1 MEDQGI
7 MALPQ
12 AGMQAPTA
20 QPQAAIDPKN
30 FSPQV
35 FDYAQMQPDQF
46 GQDILGGMEATDPA
60 LVAQFKQALTGMQ
73 LPPEIVDALGQM
85 VDAILAEPE
94 KYAEIRADFIAE
106 GVPEDIL
113 PPTFDAAYFAALNIA
128 LDQLSGQ
135 QAPVGMAD
143 GGIMSLNPVAAGMAR
158 MGRNGDR
165 MLAHITPAEARM
177 LRRRGGSG
185 TINPITGQ
193 REFFLKKAAK
203 AVGKVFKAAGDAV
216 TGLVKG
222 VGKVVKKIA
231 SSDIGRMALTVAAI
245 YFMGPAGL
253 NLAGPTGL
261 IGVSNA
267 AMATGI
273 NAFAGS
279 TLVNLAS
286 GQKIGDAVKNGA
298 VSGVLAGVGT
308 GVIKGF
314 DATLPGAPV
323 TPGTGVEVTPLG
335 EAGGTTVQT
344 LAPVS
349 EATISA
355 PTLADQTANLSL
367 NQQALYDQINAPA
380 NVAVAPGVNVAS
392 APLSTGTLTD
402 AASPFA
408 RSIQNLP
415 LPDDFV
421 QSGIPV
427 DSPQLAFTIGNPHA
441 VEAAYTN
448 YIPGTPAEAALRIP
462 PPSNVPYNLTSD
474 YMNLVDP
481 AQVGGGSPLPADVVY
496 KDALAGQAS
505 TQPGF
510 VDTIKQ
516 GYNEYIRPYTPAGMT
531 ESGNATALKAYED
544 TLAATKG
551 NQKLA
556 ELAYQKALP
565 GVFSTYGPAAAVGL
579 GAAYLGG
586 AFTPE
591 EPGSPN
597 LAPKETGTDL
607 LRAQPGVYGTT
618 PGGANVTYA
627 SLPTGYNYS
636 PMQMLY
642 RPQVTMGN
650 PYGNIYGQRRMFA
663 QGGIAAVAP
672 AKFNLGGYASGGI
685 GSMAKKYPRRT
696 GQISG
701 PGTGTSDDIPAM
713 LSDGEFVMTAKAVR
727 GAGKGS
733 RREGAKRMYAMMRK
747 FEGKA

>member
-35 FDYAQMQPDQF
+35 FDYARMQPDQF

-60 LVAQFKQALTGMQ
+60 LVAQFKQALAGMQ

-94 KYAEIRADFIAE
+94 KYAEIRADFISE

-113 PPTFDAAYFAALNIA
+113 PPTFDAAYFAALNVA

-135 QAPVGMAD
+135 QAPVGMAG
-143 GGIMSLNPVAAGMAR
+143 GGIMALSPMATEMAK

-193 REFFLKKAAK
+193 REFFVKKLAK
-203 AVGKVFKAAGDAV
+203 SVGNAFKSVGKAISSG
-216 TGLVKG
+216 VKSLG
-222 VGKVVKKIA
+222 RVVKKIA
-231 SSDIGRMALTVAAI
+231 SSDIGRIALTIAAV

-267 AMATGI
+267 ALATGI

-286 GQKIGDAVKNGA
+286 GQKLGDAVKNGA
-298 VSGVLAGVGT
+298 ISGVLAGVGT
-308 GVIKGF
+308 GVVKGF

-323 TPGTGVEVTPLG
+323 TPGTGVEVNALG
-335 EAGGTTVQT
+335 GTGGTTVNSI
-344 LAPVS
+344 APVS
-349 EATISA
+349 EAAIGA

-367 NQQALYDQINAPA
+367 DQQALYNQINTPA

-402 AASPFA
+402 ATSSYAG
-408 RSIQNLP
+408 SIQNLP
-415 LPDDFV
+415 LPEDFV
-421 QSGIPV
+421 RSGIPV
-427 DSPQLAFTIGNPHA
+427 DAQEFAYTIGNPHA
-441 VEAAYTN
+441 VVPPAYTN
-448 YIPGTPAEAALRIP
+448 YIPGTPAEAALRIA

-481 AQVGGGSPLPADVVY
+481 AQVGGGAPLPADVVY
-496 KDALAGQAS
+496 KDALAGQA

-516 GYNEYIRPYTPAGMT
+516 GYNEYIRPYTPGGIT
-531 ESGNATALKAYED
+531 ESGKATALQAYND
-544 TLAATKG
+544 TLAATKS
-551 NQKLA
+551 QKLA
-556 ELAYQKALP
+556 EAAYEKALP

-627 SLPTGYNYS
+627 SLPSGYNYN

-663 QGGIAAVAP
+663 EGGIASVAP
-672 AKFNLGGYASGGI
+672 RRYATGGYAKGGI
-685 GSMAKKYPRRT
+685 GSMANFPRKT
-696 GQISG
+696 GPING

-733 RREGAKRMYAMMRK
+733 RREGARRMYAMMRK
-747 FEGKA
+747 LERNA

>member
-35 FDYAQMQPDQF
+35 FDYARMQPDQF

-60 LVAQFKQALTGMQ
+60 LVAQFKQALAGMQ

-94 KYAEIRADFIAE
+94 KYAEIRADFISE

-113 PPTFDAAYFAALNIA
+113 PPTFDAAYFAALNVA

-135 QAPVGMAD
+135 QAPVGMAG
-143 GGIMSLNPVAAGMAR
+143 GGIMALSPMATEMAK

-193 REFFLKKAAK
+193 REFFVKKLAK
-203 AVGKVFKAAGDAV
+203 SVGNAFKSVGKAISSG
-216 TGLVKG
+216 VKSLG
-222 VGKVVKKIA
+222 RVVKKIA
-231 SSDIGRMALTVAAI
+231 SSDIGRIALTIAAV

-267 AMATGI
+267 ALATGI

-286 GQKIGDAVKNGA
+286 GQKLGDAVKNGA
-298 VSGVLAGVGT
+298 ISGVLAGVGT
-308 GVIKGF
+308 GVVKGF

-323 TPGTGVEVTPLG
+323 TPGTGVEVNALG
-335 EAGGTTVQT
+335 GTGGTTVNSI
-344 LAPVS
+344 APVS
-349 EATISA
+349 EAAIGA

-367 NQQALYDQINAPA
+367 DQQALYNQINTPA

-402 AASPFA
+402 ATSSYAG
-408 RSIQNLP
+408 SIQNLP
-415 LPDDFV
+415 LPEDFV
-421 QSGIPV
+421 RSGIPV
-427 DSPQLAFTIGNPHA
+427 DAQEFAYTIGNPHA
-441 VEAAYTN
+441 VVPPAYTN
-448 YIPGTPAEAALRIP
+448 YIPGTPAEAALRIA

-481 AQVGGGSPLPADVVY
+481 AQVGGGAPLPADVVY
-496 KDALAGQAS
+496 KDALAGQA

-516 GYNEYIRPYTPAGMT
+516 GYNEYIRPYTPGGIT
-531 ESGNATALKAYED
+531 ESGKATALQAYND
-544 TLAATKG
+544 TLAATKS
-551 NQKLA
+551 QKLA
-556 ELAYQKALP
+556 EAAYEKALP

-627 SLPTGYNYS
+627 SLPSGYNYN

-642 RPQVTMGN
+642 LPQVTMGN

-663 QGGIAAVAP
+663 EGGIASVAP
-672 AKFNLGGYASGGI
+672 RRYATGGYAKGGI
-685 GSMAKKYPRRT
+685 GSMANFPRKT
-696 GQISG
+696 GPING

-733 RREGAKRMYAMMRK
+733 RREGARRMYAMMRK
-747 FEGKA
+747 LERNA

>member
-1 MEDQGI
+1 
-7 MALPQ
+7 
-12 AGMQAPTA
+12 
-20 QPQAAIDPKN
+20 
-30 FSPQV
+30 
-35 FDYAQMQPDQF
+35 
-46 GQDILGGMEATDPA
+46 LG
-60 LVAQFKQALTGMQ
+60 
-73 LPPEIVDALGQM
+73 
-85 VDAILAEPE
+85 
-94 KYAEIRADFIAE
+94 R
-106 GVPEDIL
+106 
-113 PPTFDAAYFAALNIA
+113 
-128 LDQLSGQ
+128 
-135 QAPVGMAD
+135 
-143 GGIMSLNPVAAGMAR
+143 
-158 MGRNGDR
+158 
-165 MLAHITPAEARM
+165 
-177 LRRRGGSG
+177 
-185 TINPITGQ
+185 
-193 REFFLKKAAK
+193 
-203 AVGKVFKAAGDAV
+203 
-216 TGLVKG
+216 
-222 VGKVVKKIA
+222 VVKKIA
-231 SSDIGRMALTVAAI
+231 SSDIGRIALTIAAV

-267 AMATGI
+267 ALATGI

-286 GQKIGDAVKNGA
+286 GQKLGDAVKNGA
-298 VSGVLAGVGT
+298 ISGVLAGVGT
-308 GVIKGF
+308 GVVKGF

-323 TPGTGVEVTPLG
+323 TPGTGVEVNALG
-335 EAGGTTVQT
+335 GTGGTTVNSI
-344 LAPVS
+344 APVS
-349 EATISA
+349 EAAIGA

-367 NQQALYDQINAPA
+367 DQQALYNQINTPA

-402 AASPFA
+402 ATSSYAG
-408 RSIQNLP
+408 SIQNLP
-415 LPDDFV
+415 LPEDFV
-421 QSGIPV
+421 RSGIPV
-427 DSPQLAFTIGNPHA
+427 DAQEFAYTIGNPHA
-441 VEAAYTN
+441 VVPPAYTN
-448 YIPGTPAEAALRIP
+448 YIPGTPAEAALRIA

-481 AQVGGGSPLPADVVY
+481 AQVGGGAPLPADVVY
-496 KDALAGQAS
+496 KDALAGQA

-516 GYNEYIRPYTPAGMT
+516 GYNEYIRPYTPGGIT
-531 ESGNATALKAYED
+531 ESGKATALQAYND
-544 TLAATKG
+544 TLAATKS
-551 NQKLA
+551 QKLA
-556 ELAYQKALP
+556 EAAYEKALP

-627 SLPTGYNYS
+627 SLPSGYNYN

-663 QGGIAAVAP
+663 EGGIASVAP
-672 AKFNLGGYASGGI
+672 RRYATGGYAKGGI
-685 GSMAKKYPRRT
+685 GSMANFPRKT
-696 GQISG
+696 GPING

-733 RREGAKRMYAMMRK
+733 RREGARRMYAMMRK
-747 FEGKA
+747 LERNA

>member
-20 QPQAAIDPKN
+20 QPQAAIDSKN

-35 FDYAQMQPDQF
+35 FDYARMQPDQF

-60 LVAQFKQALTGMQ
+60 LVAQFKQALAGMQ

-94 KYAEIRADFIAE
+94 KYAEIRADFISE

-113 PPTFDAAYFAALNIA
+113 PPTFDAAYFAALNVA

-135 QAPVGMAD
+135 QAPVGMAG
-143 GGIMSLNPVAAGMAR
+143 GGIMALSPMATEMAK

-193 REFFLKKAAK
+193 REFFVKKLAK
-203 AVGKVFKAAGDAV
+203 SVGNAFKSVGKAISSG
-216 TGLVKG
+216 VKSLG
-222 VGKVVKKIA
+222 RVVKKIA
-231 SSDIGRMALTVAAI
+231 SSDIGRIALTIAAV

-267 AMATGI
+267 ALATGI

-286 GQKIGDAVKNGA
+286 GQKLGDAVKNGA
-298 VSGVLAGVGT
+298 ISGVLAGVGT
-308 GVIKGF
+308 GVVKGF

-323 TPGTGVEVTPLG
+323 TPGTGVEVNALG
-335 EAGGTTVQT
+335 GTGGTTVNSI
-344 LAPVS
+344 APVS
-349 EATISA
+349 EAAIGA

-367 NQQALYDQINAPA
+367 DQQALYNQINTPA

-402 AASPFA
+402 ATSSYAG
-408 RSIQNLP
+408 SIQNLP
-415 LPDDFV
+415 LPEDFV
-421 QSGIPV
+421 RSGIPV
-427 DSPQLAFTIGNPHA
+427 DAQEFAYTIGNPHA
-441 VEAAYTN
+441 VVPPAYTN
-448 YIPGTPAEAALRIP
+448 YIPGTPAEAALRIA

-481 AQVGGGSPLPADVVY
+481 AQVGGGAPLPADVVY
-496 KDALAGQAS
+496 KDALAGQA

-516 GYNEYIRPYTPAGMT
+516 GYNEYIRPYTPGGIT
-531 ESGNATALKAYED
+531 ESGKATALQAYND
-544 TLAATKG
+544 TLAATKS
-551 NQKLA
+551 QKLA
-556 ELAYQKALP
+556 EAAYEKALP

-627 SLPTGYNYS
+627 SLPSGYNYN

-663 QGGIAAVAP
+663 EGGIASVAP
-672 AKFNLGGYASGGI
+672 RRYATGGYAKGGI
-685 GSMAKKYPRRT
+685 GSMANFPRKT
-696 GQISG
+696 GPING

-733 RREGAKRMYAMMRK
+733 RREGARRMYAMMRK
-747 FEGKA
+747 LERNA